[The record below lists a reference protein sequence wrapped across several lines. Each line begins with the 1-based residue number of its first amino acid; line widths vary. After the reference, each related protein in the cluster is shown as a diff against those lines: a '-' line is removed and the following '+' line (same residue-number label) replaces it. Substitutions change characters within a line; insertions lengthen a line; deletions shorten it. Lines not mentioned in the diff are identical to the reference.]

1 MLQQRYQT
9 YPLLSPRGLRASET
23 RARRW
28 GSRRRRLRDLL
39 RGPASRLPLGLGVH
53 HV

>member
-1 MLQQRYQT
+1 MLQNRHQT
-9 YPLLSPRGLRASET
+9 YLPRSRRRPEARET

-39 RGPASRLPLGLGVH
+39 RAPGSRLPLGLGVH
-53 HV
+53 HA